1 MPFLGAAR
9 KLAKLLFNY
18 NLPFL
23 DLVVLDGEGEGEGE
37 MAFLAVFPATARTE
51 VLRRVARTGETG
63 STATSL
69 AFFVAA
75 VFVDDFLAAAIAN
88 YLIRKKK
95 KKKLSLNGCLN

>member
-1 MPFLGAAR
+1 MGAAR
-9 KLAKLLFNY
+9 KLEKLLFNY

-23 DLVVLDGEGEGEGE
+23 DFVVLDGEGEGE
-37 MAFLAVFPATARTE
+37 MAFLAVFPARTE

-63 STATSL
+63 SIATSL

-95 KKKLSLNGCLN
+95 EKVEFKWLP